1 MAIIKHIEDIQ
12 AVVGVYSD
20 LQFDQIKVFVEEVEE
35 EEILPLLGEEFYNSL
50 SDKDMYEGVEAEL
63 VKRIGR
69 PVITLAFLAAI
80 PELNVG
86 MSAQGLV
93 VSKTES
99 VVPASEVRVMK
110 LERSLLNNG
119 HKRINALIRYLE
131 KNKGEQAFSAME
143 LPTQA
148 EKTSYF
154 LKNTEEFNEVVFIEK
169 NHYVFLKLVPLM
181 REVEMQV
188 IESVLGDAFYTTVID
203 SFKSQE
209 GLAEA
214 YKPLLIYVRKL
225 LAYQTMADGIIDFGI
240 KMDKNG
246 ITIFNSNYAET
257 VNVRKPVE
265 DAELVRFQR
274 KHQDKASEWLKL
286 LIAFLNGKANE
297 ADYADFKQS
306 EYYEEEEATE
316 ESSGS
321 ASPISGDGYVGF

>member
-35 EEILPLLGEEFYNSL
+35 EEILPLLGEEFYNAL
-50 SDKDMYEGVEAEL
+50 AEKNMYQGLEAEL

-69 PVITLAFLAAI
+69 PVVTLAFLAAI
-80 PELNVG
+80 PQMNVG
-86 MSAQGLV
+86 ISAQGLV

-99 VVPASEVRVMK
+99 IAPASEVRTTDLK
-110 LERSLLNNG
+110 RSLMNNG
-119 HKRINALIRYLE
+119 HKRLDTLIRYLE
-131 KNKGEQAFSAME
+131 KNKDEADFSEME
-143 LPTQA
+143 LPIQA

-154 LKNTEEFNEVVFIEK
+154 LVNAEEFNEAVFIDK
-169 NHYVFLKLVPLM
+169 NRYVFLKLVPLM

-188 IESVLGDAFYTTVID
+188 VKSVLGDALYTAIID
-203 SFKSQE
+203 SFKSE
-209 GLAEA
+209 SGLAEA

-240 KMDKNG
+240 KIDERG
-246 ITIFNSNYAET
+246 ITVFNSNYAET

-265 DAELVRFQR
+265 DAELIRFQR

-286 LIAFLNGKANE
+286 LIAFLNSKAEE
-297 ADYADFKQS
+297 ADYAAFKES
-306 EYYEEEEATE
+306 EYYEEEETAE

-321 ASPISGDGYVGF
+321 ASPIRGDGYVGF